1 MSPPWWLIEQS
12 DLGDRLIGE
21 RTIASA
27 ESPLCLSTGAPAT
40 APPARSTGSFL
51 VIHPCV
57 SRPHSKH
64 SRYSRSG
71 ARRIQSSW
79 PMNQHFNDSRRNR
92 KDPCGVWVHIAPATA
107 ARTAALS
114 NRERTSRGS
123 LPHKNRSSRRWF
135 QQ

>member
-79 PMNQHFNDSRRNR
+79 PMNQHFNDSRSEPAKLVCAEGNLY
-92 KDPCGVWVHIAPATA
+92 DMLGVDLGSGFEILEPCP
-107 ARTAALS
+107 
-114 NRERTSRGS
+114 EYQ
-123 LPHKNRSSRRWF
+123 RR
-135 QQ
+135 